1 MRYDLKEV
9 RNSKDAEEVVNV
21 VLNSN
26 DELGRRLSAG
36 YPFKFDTVF
45 GKVGNLRNAMDYIV
59 TPNYPVKLLS
69 KGKLT
74 SSDINKI
81 PKKKN
86 NMINYYAAIAY
97 LIGERLS
104 QDEETMEMIKAN
116 DKVLSAYYL
125 NEREVF
131 GKKIT
136 VYIPKKELT
145 VYLSILN
152 KYADS
157 IKNGTFQDDIM
168 TIVES
173 YKRDKESGIFE
184 GSHISVDMK
193 N

>member
-1 MRYDLKEV
+1 
-9 RNSKDAEEVVNV
+9 
-21 VLNSN
+21 
-26 DELGRRLSAG
+26 
-36 YPFKFDTVF
+36 
-45 GKVGNLRNAMDYIV
+45 
-59 TPNYPVKLLS
+59 
-69 KGKLT
+69 
-74 SSDINKI
+74 
-81 PKKKN
+81 
-86 NMINYYAAIAY
+86 
-97 LIGERLS
+97 
-104 QDEETMEMIKAN
+104 MEMIKAN

-184 GSHISVDMK
+184 GSHISVDM
-193 N
+193 